1 MWNCVIVLVYAFVS
15 FNHVLHINYL
25 DIEVKLEPADVEATG
40 YTGKLVAS
48 IAGLYSFEFRSLL
61 FRKIMQS

>member
-1 MWNCVIVLVYAFVS
+1 MYIF
-15 FNHVLHINYL
+15 HL

-48 IAGLYSFEFRSLL
+48 IAGLYSFEFSSLL
-61 FRKIMQS
+61 FRKIMQL